1 MSINV
6 VTLSGRVSRSPKRVS
21 LSRAGTSGGGGHAY
35 IFPLAVREEDEIVF
49 PIVVA
54 GELPPFVAHRDDL
67 KLHQQPL
74 VTVVGRVR
82 TRNLTQ
88 PLRDDVASQAKRAGA
103 AREVVAAVRERL
115 ADLGLE
121 SRRVVTEIVAESIFE
136 GGCW

>member
-6 VTLSGRVSRSPKRVS
+6 VTLSGRVSRSPKRV
-21 LSRAGTSGGGGHAY
+21 RTSERGSHTY

-88 PLRDDVASQAKRAGA
+88 PLRDDVASQARRAGA
-103 AREVVAAVRERL
+103 AREVVAAIREHL
-115 ADLGLE
+115 TDLGLE
-121 SRRVVTEIVAESIFE
+121 SRRVVTEIVADSIFE

>member
-6 VTLSGRVSRSPKRVS
+6 VTLSGRVSRSPKRV
-21 LSRAGTSGGGGHAY
+21 RAPESGGHVY
-35 IFPLAVREEDEIVF
+35 VFPLAVREGTEIVF

-67 KLHQQPL
+67 KLHEQPL
-74 VTVVGRVR
+74 VTVVGHVR

-103 AREVVAAVRERL
+103 AREVVAAVQEHL
-115 ADLGLE
+115 AGLGLQ
-121 SRRVVTEIVAESIFE
+121 SRRVVTEIVAESILE

>member
-6 VTLSGRVSRSPKRVS
+6 VTLSGRVSRSPKRV
-21 LSRAGTSGGGGHAY
+21 RAPESGGHAY
-35 IFPLAVREEDEIVF
+35 VFPLAVREEGEIVF

-54 GELPPFVAHRDDL
+54 GDLPPFVAHRDDL

-88 PLRDDVASQAKRAGA
+88 PLRDDVASQARRAGA
-103 AREVVAAVRERL
+103 AREVVAAVREHL
-115 ADLGLE
+115 TDLGLQ